1 MLPDFSIDLPD
12 RPGELARLAAR
23 FREADVNLIGLWG
36 YSSARL
42 PSNLGAAEGA
52 KGGGE
57 GHARFYCVPE
67 SAEQFR
73 GFIESTELM
82 VAEGTTF
89 YLEGEDHG
97 GALVERLD
105 RIAAAGINLRAI
117 EAMRAGDRFGC
128 FIWAAPGDWGKLAEV
143 LDG

>member
-1 MLPDFSIDLPD
+1 MATWRMLPDFSIDLPD

-36 YSSARL
+36 YGS
-42 PSNLGAAEGA
+42 GAEAADGR
-52 KGGGE
+52 
-57 GHARFYCVPE
+57 ARFYCVPE

-73 GFIESTELM
+73 AFIESTELV

-89 YLEGEDHG
+89 FMEGEDHG

-105 RIAAAGINLRAI
+105 RIALAGINLRAI

-128 FIWAAPGDWGKLAEV
+128 FIWVAPADWRRLAEV

>member
-12 RPGELARLAAR
+12 RPGELARLASR

-36 YSSARL
+36 YSSGQA
-42 PSNLGAAEGA
+42 GA
-52 KGGGE
+52 KGGAE

-73 GFIESTELM
+73 SFIESTEL
-82 VAEGTTF
+82 VVTEGTTF
-89 YLEGEDHG
+89 FLEGEDHG

-128 FIWAAPGDWGKLAEV
+128 FIWVAPGDWGTLADV